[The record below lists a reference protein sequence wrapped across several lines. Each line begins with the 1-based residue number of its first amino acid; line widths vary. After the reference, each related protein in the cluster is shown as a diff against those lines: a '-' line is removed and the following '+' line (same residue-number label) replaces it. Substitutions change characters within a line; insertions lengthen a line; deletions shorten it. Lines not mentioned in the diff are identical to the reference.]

1 MIPNEWRTRDRGSA
15 QTARS
20 VCRTMGSRANRGE
33 NHSRGVPLRWQSPRD
48 SRSHQDPYAG
58 RSGPR
63 AVPEQTKMRRSK
75 LKCSTEQSSICA
87 SLSAFC
93 ALVPRSLS
101 LFHRVPSCSIM
112 EGHVPCWCRYL
123 SRVSARP
130 SVVASATTH
139 PSCLSRTDELRH
151 ALDRQT
157 MTLSALSAKLSVSYS
172 SLVEMWAQIHS
183 SSRLNR

>member
-1 MIPNEWRTRDRGSA
+1 VSPQSCYVIAGLCPGPSVFPFEMTRHRLSL
-15 QTARS
+15 TRS
-20 VCRTMGSRANRGE
+20 
-33 NHSRGVPLRWQSPRD
+33 
-48 SRSHQDPYAG
+48 
-58 RSGPR
+58 R